1 MAWDDEYDAEVA
13 WWRYPCNQKA
23 TNLNRFYLLVLSKIQ
38 SARLTAPFCIPI
50 DVLVYSSNVN
60 VYYRN
65 FTSYQHLTKPF
76 SKAICSLQW
85 ACWWGGFMSI
95 TPTSSSKSVMI
106 PLRVWSCLRL
116 PIFVGNVNSGDLCF
130 LFFFFLVVT
139 LFNRFDKQWMDSTS
153 RQMNLLQ
160 LCFPEIEILSTCRWK
175 AALIYLA
182 SLS

>member
-60 VYYRN
+60 AHYRN

-76 SKAICSLQW
+76 SKPICSLQW

-95 TPTSSSKSVMI
+95 THTSSSKSVMI

-139 LFNRFDKQWMDSTS
+139 LSSTGLISNEWTPPAAKWICYNCAS
-153 RQMNLLQ
+153 RKSRYY
-160 LCFPEIEILSTCRWK
+160 LCVGEKLHWFT
-175 AALIYLA
+175 
-182 SLS
+182 